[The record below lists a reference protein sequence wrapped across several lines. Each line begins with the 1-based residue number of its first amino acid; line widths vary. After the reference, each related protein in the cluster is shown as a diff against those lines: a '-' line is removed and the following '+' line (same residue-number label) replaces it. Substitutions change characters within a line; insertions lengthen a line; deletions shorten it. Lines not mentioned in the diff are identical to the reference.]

1 MNIVLVTSFNM
12 YFCIPLAF
20 FKTPISNSRLYV
32 FVKMNG
38 LWNKMREYVTW
49 RVTKLVS
56 GKVGLWTAKVCTMTG
71 AHITKKS
78 QNSPSGCNYDAKQDA
93 VLWILG
99 SNNSN
104 IL

>member
-38 LWNKMREYVTW
+38 LWNKMCEYVT
-49 RVTKLVS
+49 
-56 GKVGLWTAKVCTMTG
+56 
-71 AHITKKS
+71 
-78 QNSPSGCNYDAKQDA
+78 
-93 VLWILG
+93 
-99 SNNSN
+99 
-104 IL
+104 